1 MRTKKVQR
9 RINKVTKS
17 RGGVM
22 KFYYIEDVDHFN
34 CQVFSTKKAALD
46 WIKSSNNR
54 SREYDYDEPLFTEE
68 DIQVMYVPHLTK
80 KSLLSAFID
89 ISMIVGSK
97 IYAPEIEDYN

>member
-1 MRTKKVQR
+1 
-9 RINKVTKS
+9 
-17 RGGVM
+17 M
-22 KFYYIEDVDHFN
+22 KFYYIDDVDKYN
-34 CQVFSTKKAALD
+34 CQIFSTKKAALD
-46 WIKSSNNR
+46 WIKSSNNV
-54 SREYDYDEPLFTEE
+54 SCEYDYDEPFFTKE

>member
-1 MRTKKVQR
+1 
-9 RINKVTKS
+9 
-17 RGGVM
+17 M

-54 SREYDYDEPLFTEE
+54 IREYDYDEPLFTEE
-68 DIQVMYVPHLTK
+68 DIQVMYVPLLTK

-97 IYAPEIEDYN
+97 IYAPEIEDYD